1 MTELGLKIGI
11 ERFTDNMRFCV
22 LTASLIETHDAVAA
36 AVLAELESGHYYII
50 LVNRQIALSLWQCAL
65 VEAFRHGH
73 RTDIKLCCL
82 IHDAALLG
90 FTVADENA
98 VFKSLHSLVGEIEVC
113 RRAIRIVIGKDNIS
127 DNCKAQVVV
136 RAVV

>member
-1 MTELGLKIGI
+1 MTEIDVEIGV
-11 ERFTDNMRFCV
+11 EHFADYVRSRV
-22 LTASLIETHDAVAA
+22 LAASLIETHDAVAA

-50 LVNRQIALSLWQCAL
+50 LVNRQIALSLRQCAF
-65 VEAFRHGH
+65 VEAFGTAIGR
-73 RTDIKLCCL
+73 ILNF
-82 IHDAALLG
+82 AASFIMPIFG
-90 FTVADENA
+90 FTIADENT

-127 DNCKAQVVV
+127 DNRKSQVVV

>member
-1 MTELGLKIGI
+1 
-11 ERFTDNMRFCV
+11 MRFCV
-22 LTASLIETHDAVAA
+22 LTAGLIETHDAVAA
-36 AVLAELESGHYYII
+36 AVLAELESGHYYIT
-50 LVNRQIALSLWQCAL
+50 LVNRQIALSLRQCAL

-73 RTDIKLCCL
+73 ETDIELCRF
-82 IHDAALLG
+82 IHNAALLG
-90 FTVADENA
+90 FTVTDENA

-127 DNCKAQVVV
+127 DNRKAQVVV

>member
-1 MTELGLKIGI
+1 MTEIGLKIGI

-50 LVNRQIALSLWQCAL
+50 LVNRQIALSLRQCAL
-65 VEAFRHGH
+65 VEAFRNSHE
-73 RTDIKLCCL
+73 TDIKLCRF
-82 IHDAALLG
+82 IHNAAFLG

-127 DNCKAQVVV
+127 DNRKSQVVV